1 MKRYHESSKKTVDE
15 LGTVAE
21 CQMRKAVQGILHLY
35 LSNPATE
42 ILTHLDSLLVTAKS
56 IAGYI
61 VVSMLQLRSR

>member
-1 MKRYHESSKKTVDE
+1 
-15 LGTVAE
+15 
-21 CQMRKAVQGILHLY
+21 MRKAVQGILHLY